1 MLKQTE
7 RDLNAELN
15 EIIKKEKETNKQEI
29 EKLIR
34 ENSITKGFQLDQIVE
49 KVKEKNEKIID

>member
-1 MLKQTE
+1 MYGEVLKKKFKKMLKQTE

-34 ENSITKGFQLDQIVE
+34 ENSITKGF
-49 KVKEKNEKIID
+49 